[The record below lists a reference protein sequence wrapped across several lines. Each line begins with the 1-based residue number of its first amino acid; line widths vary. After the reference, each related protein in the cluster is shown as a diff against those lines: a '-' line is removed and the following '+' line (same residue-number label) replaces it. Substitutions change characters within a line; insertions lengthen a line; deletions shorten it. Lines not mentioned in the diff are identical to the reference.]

1 MKLEKGI
8 FTISLDF
15 ELIWGTLDLFGTERF
30 EKACEIER
38 TEVIDRL
45 LELFNEFEI
54 SATWCTLGHLF
65 LENCQANG
73 QNKKHPEI
81 VQPRHR
87 WHQDDWFAHDPC
99 DNEAASPLF
108 YGKSLVEKIINSP
121 VKQEIGS
128 HGFSHV
134 IFGDEGCSTET
145 ARSEIAECVRLAKDF
160 GLNLSSFAFPRDRV
174 GHLPVLKEYG
184 FNCYR
189 GQIPKWY
196 EEGESRNPLKRLA
209 HFTDVLLAAAPPTVL
224 PSYTKDG
231 LWNIPGSMIYFP
243 MHGVRRYIPM
253 SLRVKRA
260 VKGLNE
266 AVAEKRIF
274 HLWFHPTNMAYE
286 PDKMFDGLR
295 QIIQIADELRRQG
308 DLEILPMSKIVERIS
323 RRQKTAAE

>member
-15 ELIWGTLDLFGTERF
+15 ELIWGTLDLFGTEGFDR
-30 EKACEIER
+30 ACKVER
-38 TEVIDRL
+38 AEVIDRL

-65 LENCQANG
+65 LENCRANG
-73 QNKKHPEI
+73 NNKKHPEI
-81 VQPRHR
+81 VPPRHR
-87 WHQDDWFAHDPC
+87 WHQDDWFTHDPC
-99 DNEAASPLF
+99 DNEADSPLF
-108 YGKSLVEKIINSP
+108 YGKSLVEKIINNP

-134 IFGDEGCSTET
+134 IFGDEGCSVET
-145 ARSEIAECVRLAKDF
+145 ARSEIAECVRLAKNFD
-160 GLNLSSFAFPRDRV
+160 LDLSSFAFPRDQV
-174 GHLPVLKEYG
+174 GHLNVLKEYG

-196 EEGESRNPLKRLA
+196 EAGENRNLLKRLA
-209 HFTDVLLAAAPPTVL
+209 HFTDVLLATTPPTVL
-224 PSYTKDG
+224 PALTKDG
-231 LWNIPGSMIYFP
+231 LWNIPGSMIFFP

-266 AVAEKRIF
+266 AVSRKRIF
-274 HLWFHPTNMAYE
+274 HLWFHPTNMAFE
-286 PDKMFDGLR
+286 IDRMFDGLR
-295 QIIQIADELRRQG
+295 QIIASADRLRQQG
-308 DLEILPMSKIVERIS
+308 VMEILTMSEIVEIANG
-323 RRQKTAAE
+323 RQKSDTV